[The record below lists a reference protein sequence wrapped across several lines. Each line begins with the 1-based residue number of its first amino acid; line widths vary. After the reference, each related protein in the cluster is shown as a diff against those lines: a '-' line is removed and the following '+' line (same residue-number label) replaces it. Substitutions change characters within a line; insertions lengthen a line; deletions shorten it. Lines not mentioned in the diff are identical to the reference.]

1 MYTDKLHRS
10 IFNVGCPKF
19 HKYAHKL
26 VTRPIRLAYINEL
39 DESKLDEEILKDF
52 SDDSSRLSVEEM
64 YGTMCENQR
73 IQCKLITT
81 SNKDPNLKLDGGL
94 MSRIKIQKYE
104 SRFVPECDVDKSKHW
119 YLVDPTWVTS
129 RFSQDA
135 YKLAFFHFLLSKG
148 NVYQA
153 TMNFTLT
160 FDLSD
165 FESLYWTSMKSFYN
179 DPRQSDRF
187 ETKSD
192 EMLPTSDEGWMMY
205 WTGPDALTALVC
217 EKILCAAGYKVYRL
231 WDMCPNPDCQWCIL
245 TKYKTKDW
253 MLRENK

>member
-52 SDDSSRLSVEEM
+52 SDDSSMLNVEEM

-94 MSRIKIQKYE
+94 MSRIKI
-104 SRFVPECDVDKSKHW
+104 
-119 YLVDPTWVTS
+119 
-129 RFSQDA
+129 
-135 YKLAFFHFLLSKG
+135 
-148 NVYQA
+148 
-153 TMNFTLT
+153 
-160 FDLSD
+160 
-165 FESLYWTSMKSFYN
+165 
-179 DPRQSDRF
+179 
-187 ETKSD
+187 
-192 EMLPTSDEGWMMY
+192 
-205 WTGPDALTALVC
+205 
-217 EKILCAAGYKVYRL
+217 
-231 WDMCPNPDCQWCIL
+231 NPDLCLNATW
-245 TKYKTKDW
+245 TKASTGI
-253 MLRENK
+253 